1 MPDFL
6 SSNTTNFFDQNFVYG
21 DAKLGT
27 VPSLLGEYGNGR
39 ATLGTARHGKNT
51 SDSSE
56 AYLLWC

>member
-6 SSNTTNFFDQNFVYG
+6 SSNTTNFFGQSFVYG

-39 ATLGTARHGKNT
+39 ATLGTAWQ
-51 SDSSE
+51 E
-56 AYLLWC
+56 YL